1 MNNELVRCI
10 LRTAFRSAAELQT
23 LLPLIKDHHCSAEE
37 YESLRSGIATAI
49 ASIGDEVTNR
59 ILAANPD
66 LSSKIDAE
74 IRTYGR
80 LL

>member
-1 MNNELVRCI
+1 MNGEIVRCI

-23 LLPLIKDHHCSAEE
+23 LLPLIKDHCSAEE

-49 ASIGDEVTNR
+49 AAIGDEVTNR